1 MGGDPHYSI
10 KYIHYTILINNS
22 MQTGYY
28 NNNKTFLEWWWFFCS
43 LILITF
49 ISWKLEVFEAIW
61 SADQTKLSF
70 IILSLFTVMSL
81 YCGRQAWVLSKIQKE
96 NLPLDPSFKSR
107 YEFGWF
113 ASEICLTLG
122 LIGTV
127 SGFILML
134 YGVFAD
140 LNVNDT
146 DSVQQSLKNM
156 SFGMST
162 ALYTT
167 LVGLIAGLVLK
178 LQYFR
183 LEVHFDN
190 YVKLKTN
197 EKRTI

>member
-1 MGGDPHYSI
+1 
-10 KYIHYTILINNS
+10 
-22 MQTGYY
+22 MQ
-28 NNNKTFLEWWWFFCS
+28 NNNYNTFLEWWWFFCS

-49 ISWKLEVFEAIW
+49 ICYTLGVFEAIW
-61 SADQTKLSF
+61 TADQTKISF
-70 IILSLFTVMSL
+70 MILSLFTVMSL
-81 YCGRQAWVLSKIQKE
+81 YCGRQAWILSKIQNN
-96 NLPLDPSFKSR
+96 NLPLDPSLKSR

-134 YGVFAD
+134 YGVFSD

-146 DSVQQSLKNM
+146 ESVQQSLKNM
-156 SFGMST
+156 SLGMST

-167 LVGLIAGLVLK
+167 LVGLTAGLVLK
-178 LQYFR
+178 LEYFR

-190 YVKLKTN
+190 YVKLKEN
-197 EKRTI
+197 EKNKI